1 MWRLSRSKG
10 AHAYACE
17 ILRFATCFA
26 LQGKKSGRCSHL
38 GSDHELGTEVQ
49 KGRVYTHPKQ
59 ADLSERYE
67 SQDGLVEWEQG
78 NWAEAYV
85 SWRRT
90 HNLVISMWTSTVC
103 GNATEAN
110 SQAEIPI
117 LQHVNCKS
125 RQADDTLRPFEANQP
140 SQKSQNSFQELL
152 SHCHR
157 QQTKKVANSFRSFTE
172 LSARTSRRLWVRR
185 RMCRIFVGYTRK

>member
-59 ADLSERYE
+59 EDLSERYS

-90 HNLVISMWTSTVC
+90 HNLVIPTWTSTVETQLKQT
-103 GNATEAN
+103 AKLRSQSYSMSIAN
-110 SQAEIPI
+110 PGKQMTLCDP
-117 LQHVNCKS
+117 L
-125 RQADDTLRPFEANQP
+125 RQIKH
-140 SQKSQNSFQELL
+140 SQKSQNSFQEFLA
-152 SHCHR
+152 HCHR
-157 QQTKKVANSFRSFTE
+157 QQTKKVASSFRSFTE
-172 LSARTSRRLWVRR
+172 LSARTSRRLRVRG
-185 RMCRIFVGYTRK
+185 RMCRISL

>member
-17 ILRFATCFA
+17 IVRFATVSA

-59 ADLSERYE
+59 ADLSERFE

-90 HNLVISMWTSTVC
+90 HNLVIPMWTSTVC
-103 GNATEAN
+103 GNATEAS
-110 SQAEIPI
+110 SQAEIYSMSIANPGKQMTLCDPLRQI
-117 LQHVNCKS
+117 NHRKRLKIHFKNFCRIVTGS
-125 RQADDTLRPFEANQP
+125 RQRRWPTPFGASRSCQ
-140 SQKSQNSFQELL
+140 QEPLAG
-152 SHCHR
+152 C
-157 QQTKKVANSFRSFTE
+157 
-172 LSARTSRRLWVRR
+172 
-185 RMCRIFVGYTRK
+185 GYVEGCVEYL

>member
-17 ILRFATCFA
+17 IVRFATVSA

-59 ADLSERYE
+59 ADLSERYQ

-90 HNLVISMWTSTVC
+90 HNLVIPMWTSTVC

-117 LQHVNCKS
+117 YSMSIANPGKQMTLCDPL
-125 RQADDTLRPFEANQP
+125 RQIKH
-140 SQKSQNSFQELL
+140 SQKSQNSFQEFL
-152 SHCHR
+152 SHRHR

-172 LSARTSRRLWVRR
+172 LSARTSRRLWVL
-185 RMCRIFVGYTRK
+185 